1 MSNHKAL
8 EMFGRSGNPSL
19 SADTFSS
26 SAADASFVPIA
37 PPATMTL
44 QGTVNKTA
52 MLLALVVI
60 SASYTWGMFF
70 SSGNP
75 ATVIPWAVGGAIA
88 GLVLALV
95 TMFKKRNCYC

>member
-19 SADTFSS
+19 SAETFSS
-26 SAADASFVPIA
+26 NAADASFVTSA

-60 SASYTWGMFF
+60 SASYTWATFF

-75 ATVIPWAVGGAIA
+75 AKVIL
-88 GLVLALV
+88 GLLEVPLPALYWPLSPCL
-95 TMFKKRNCYC
+95 KNNIQA